1 MSLAAG
7 DTIQALLLFDAQLL
21 HAEASQ
27 KILFLLIHSTEPKEE
42 DETMNAEYQFVSS
55 ITHNHP
61 DGWVTVSVLHHDRSN
76 VWSWVV
82 NRGTIIDSGDVDLG
96 VTLLGTPVLY
106 DALIEEVKS
115 VCESNAIDMD
125 TEDGKAFF
133 EDIVA
138 KEQQVTMSLGVRKVI
153 INRLLCWAEVS
164 AQSNYFMEMN
174 MEEFKN
180 GLSKILDGDISHFDM
195 KVKGVEPNL
204 PEKEL
209 TLTVKHKGSNKA
221 DFEITE
227 EAPQGK
233 RHYLF
238 AKTSLTTLRDMAGP
252 FSVLWDD
259 LQPATMEP

>member
-1 MSLAAG
+1 
-7 DTIQALLLFDAQLL
+7 
-21 HAEASQ
+21 
-27 KILFLLIHSTEPKEE
+27 
-42 DETMNAEYQFVSS
+42 MNAEYQFVSS
-55 ITHNHP
+55 ITRNHP
-61 DGWVTVSVLHHDRSN
+61 DGWVSLSVLHHDGSN
-76 VWSWVV
+76 LWSWVV
-82 NRGTIIDSGDVDLG
+82 NRGTIIDSVGVDLG

-125 TEDGKAFF
+125 TEEGKAFF

-138 KEQQVTMSLGVRKVI
+138 KEQQVTMNLGVRKVI

-164 AQSNYFMEMN
+164 AQSNYVMEMN
-174 MEEFKN
+174 MEEFKS
-180 GLSKILDGDISHFDM
+180 GLNKILDGDASRFDI

-221 DFEITE
+221 DFEIFE
-227 EAPQGK
+227 EDSQG
-233 RHYLF
+233 RHQYIF
-238 AKTSLTTLRDMAGP
+238 AMTALTTLRDTAGP